1 MENNL
6 TQQEKIEFANNMMS
20 EQTQKKL
27 KYGKRYIAS
36 GYFWLVGG
44 AVAIGT
50 ILALNVITA
59 EFFLPLALFTW
70 AEFSIM
76 DLLRGYKAV
85 TKAVK
90 DAGCGKISYRQY
102 KKLLKSGELDRWARG
117 DTKEKTTTATTAST
131 AQQEGVTLSAE
142 EVAVLKKLVDKKV
155 ISSID
160 EVQQT
165 EKGDQTP
172 SSRDTGRNA

>member
-6 TQQEKIEFANNMMS
+6 TQQEKIEFANNIMS

-27 KYGKRYIAS
+27 KYGKRYITS

-50 ILALNVITA
+50 ILALNIVTTS
-59 EFFLPLALFTW
+59 FFLPLALFTW

-90 DAGCGKISYRQY
+90 DAGYGKISYRQY
-102 KKLLKSGELDRWARG
+102 KKLLKSGELDRWVKG
-117 DTKEKTTTATTAST
+117 DTKSRTTVEAKPAQ
-131 AQQEGVTLSAE
+131 QQEGVTLTAE
-142 EVAVLKKLVDKKV
+142 EVAVLKKLMDKKV
-155 ISSID
+155 VASVE
-160 EVQQT
+160 EVQQVANP
-165 EKGDQTP
+165 DQTP
-172 SSRDTGRNA
+172 TPTDTGRNA